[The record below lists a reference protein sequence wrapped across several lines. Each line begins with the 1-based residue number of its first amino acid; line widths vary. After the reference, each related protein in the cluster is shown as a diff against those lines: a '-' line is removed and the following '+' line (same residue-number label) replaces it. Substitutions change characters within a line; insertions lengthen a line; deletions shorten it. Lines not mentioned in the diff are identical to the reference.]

1 MTTPTQ
7 PFSIALAAIMSPS
20 DGSCYCSSLLT
31 KASRD
36 DSNYRPHF
44 FRLLWF
50 LGKTGNI
57 PYLGDVS
64 RAALQYN
71 RARHN
76 IWQAEDVCE
85 NPFSENLRFG
95 REIMFKQKKLALAAT
110 ILLGMSMS
118 GAQAALVTID
128 YTGTATGVGGL
139 AAGFWAG
146 QGTDVFGT
154 YFYDDAATDSNG
166 GTNLAINKFQSQLF
180 GNDDTNLWGIT
191 FNLGGISRSV
201 DSSGPAF
208 TFLNWDR
215 AADIY
220 SFSQGLASIFLS
232 GGTGGVTNTDN
243 SAPSVAPDLSLF
255 TSRPTGLYKV
265 EGSANQLG
273 FTITSLTTRI
283 TTGGGGGISV
293 VPLPA
298 ALPLFLSAMGLLGF
312 MGRRGRRQQA

>member
-7 PFSIALAAIMSPS
+7 PFSIAFAAIMSPS

-64 RAALQYN
+64 RAALRYN

-118 GAQAALVTID
+118 GAQAALVTFD
-128 YTGTATGVGGL
+128 YTGTSKVTNGI
-139 AAGFWAG
+139 WAG
-146 QGTDVFGT
+146 QGTDSVFGT
-154 YFYDDAATDSNG
+154 YFYDDAAMDTLG
-166 GTNLAINKFQSQLF
+166 GTNLTFNKFQSGAF
-180 GNDDTNLWGIT
+180 NNDDTYLWGIT

-201 DSSGPAF
+201 DSSALALTLSAF
-208 TFLNWDR
+208 DKATDLYGF
-215 AADIY
+215 
-220 SFSQGLASIFLS
+220 
-232 GGTGGVTNTDN
+232 GGTGAGFSLSGINANAVINTDN
-243 SAPSVAPDLSLF
+243 SALSVAPDLSLF
-255 TSRPTGLYKV
+255 SPFSSGLWKL
-265 EGSANQLG
+265 EGPFNENLLTWNFDSI
-273 FTITSLTTRI
+273 TIRSTT
-283 TTGGGGGISV
+283 GGGISV